1 MTVWNL
7 YRLFP
12 TMNGNATVNL
22 FLSLTNRLIS
32 HLKIVLRQKALLNL
46 RILIVLKFQVVFT
59 VSSFVGWSMIN
70 YDYNYNIVLS
80 Y

>member
-22 FLSLTNRLIS
+22 FLSLTNRNKPFKDCFKTEGTIKSSDLHSIE
-32 HLKIVLRQKALLNL
+32 
-46 RILIVLKFQVVFT
+46 
-59 VSSFVGWSMIN
+59 VSSRLYSLILRGWVN
-70 YDYNYNIVLS
+70 D
-80 Y
+80 